1 MVPNIF
7 TLGVLATSLMFFWYI
22 FQFAWI
28 KWVCVSFYQMLTWQ
42 NFIGQQGYKEQT
54 SGKNCRAL
62 KKWKSLHLK
71 QGNGLT
77 YGWWNSKL
85 FTVFCCYKWRL
96 DLTEKVISQPKEG
109 YSIEKIKISYEKLYQ
124 SKLSKNSEIV
134 EMHSKK
140 SVKCQVELQLLNSL
154 SFHTSVDKLHSS
166 AKSRILTFG
175 LVWVRR

>member
-28 KWVCVSFYQMLTWQ
+28 KWVCVSFYQMLAWQ

-96 DLTEKVISQPKEG
+96 DPRRFCKWTGVEAVLCITHLVLPLNWGPTERQNHNGTKCLFDIS
-109 YSIEKIKISYEKLYQ
+109 
-124 SKLSKNSEIV
+124 
-134 EMHSKK
+134 
-140 SVKCQVELQLLNSL
+140 
-154 SFHTSVDKLHSS
+154 
-166 AKSRILTFG
+166 SR
-175 LVWVRR
+175 